1 MPAVRRRRPRRKFPE
16 RRTLSVYS
24 VISRPLPTRRGPV
37 SMGWGSG
44 DGPAGRKPP
53 SITLQKVYCTIKI
66 QKVIYPSA
74 AGSRINNGRAPD
86 GHKRRGPGLPG
97 GGVPPCPVCPPR
109 LRVARRL
116 RSGLYVWKR
125 HAGHRG
131 GLMESGSCRHQ
142 DDPNKVGSGTPPPR
156 TVWEAAQPMIQHA
169 PARRRKPRAAAFRNA
184 PGRGIFWR
192 WRLDKWGMAF
202 YYLIS

>member
-44 DGPAGRKPP
+44 DGPTGRKPP

-74 AGSRINNGRAPD
+74 AGSRVNNGRAPD
-86 GHKRRGPGLPG
+86 DHKRGVPIGDGSGLPG

-109 LRVARRL
+109 LRVTRRL
-116 RSGLYVWKR
+116 RSG
-125 HAGHRG
+125 
-131 GLMESGSCRHQ
+131 
-142 DDPNKVGSGTPPPR
+142 PNGVGSGLPAAGRSDRSRKRHSQRHGMLLSEADTVPPA
-156 TVWEAAQPMIQHA
+156 V
-169 PARRRKPRAAAFRNA
+169 
-184 PGRGIFWR
+184 
-192 WRLDKWGMAF
+192 
-202 YYLIS
+202 